1 MKKKHCIK
9 NNKGITMVALIITI
23 VVILIISATMI
34 TSISNYTN
42 SSALMNMQADI
53 QLLKDKA
60 VVYYNSYGEIP
71 GCKETFYDRIV
82 NDENTITI
90 YKISESTNIDEGFIA
105 DRGVDDG
112 DVYYQVDTTK
122 LNNVTLNLGTDEDVY
137 IINARTLNVYYTN
150 GIMSEDVMHYT
161 Y

>member
-1 MKKKHCIK
+1 
-9 NNKGITMVALIITI
+9 
-23 VVILIISATMI
+23 MI

-60 VVYYNSYGEIP
+60 MVYYNSYGDIP
-71 GCKETFYDRIV
+71 KCAETYF
-82 NDENTITI
+82 ETINSNGTNI
-90 YKISESTNIDEGFIA
+90 TVYKISEGTIINKEFIT
-105 DRGVDDG
+105 DRNSEDG
-112 DVYYQVDTTK
+112 DIYYQIDKTK
-122 LNNVTLNLGTDEDVY
+122 LSNITLNFGSNEDVY

>member
-1 MKKKHCIK
+1 
-9 NNKGITMVALIITI
+9 
-23 VVILIISATMI
+23 MI

-60 VVYYNSYGEIP
+60 TVYYNSYGDIP
-71 GCKETFYDRIV
+71 KCAETYF
-82 NDENTITI
+82 ETIETTEGNI
-90 YKISESTNIDEGFIA
+90 TVYKISEGTIINEEFIA
-105 DRGVDDG
+105 DRDSEDG
-112 DVYYQVDTTK
+112 DIYYQIDKTK
-122 LNNVTLNLGTDEDVY
+122 LNNVTLNFGTNEDVY

-150 GIMSEDVMHYT
+150 GIMSEDVMQYT

>member
-1 MKKKHCIK
+1 
-9 NNKGITMVALIITI
+9 
-23 VVILIISATMI
+23 MI

-60 VVYYNSYGEIP
+60 TVYYNSYGDIP
-71 GCKETFYDRIV
+71 KCEETYF
-82 NDENTITI
+82 ETIETAEGNI
-90 YKISESTNIDEGFIA
+90 TVYKISEGTIINEEFIA
-105 DRGVDDG
+105 DRDSEDG
-112 DVYYQVDTTK
+112 DIYYQIDKTK
-122 LNNVTLNLGTDEDVY
+122 LNNVTLNFGTNEDVY

-150 GIMSEDVMHYT
+150 GIMSEDVMQYT

>member
-1 MKKKHCIK
+1 
-9 NNKGITMVALIITI
+9 
-23 VVILIISATMI
+23 MI

-60 VVYYNSYGEIP
+60 MVYYNSYGDIP
-71 GCKETFYDRIV
+71 KCAETYF
-82 NDENTITI
+82 ETINSNGTNI
-90 YKISESTNIDEGFIA
+90 TVYKISEGTIINKEFITDRNSEDGNI
-105 DRGVDDG
+105 
-112 DVYYQVDTTK
+112 YYQIDTTK
-122 LNNVTLNLGTDEDVY
+122 LSNITLNFGSNEDIY

-150 GIMSEDVMHYT
+150 GIMSEDEMHYT

>member
-1 MKKKHCIK
+1 
-9 NNKGITMVALIITI
+9 
-23 VVILIISATMI
+23 MI

-53 QLLKDKA
+53 QLLKDKTM
-60 VVYYNSYGEIP
+60 VYYNSYGDIP
-71 GCKETFYDRIV
+71 KCAETYF
-82 NDENTITI
+82 ETINSNGTNI
-90 YKISESTNIDEGFIA
+90 TVYKISEGTIINKEFIT
-105 DRGVDDG
+105 DRNSEDG
-112 DVYYQVDTTK
+112 DIYYQIDKTK
-122 LNNVTLNLGTDEDVY
+122 LSNITLNFGSNEDVY